1 MIFISFLSLPGGENL
16 VAIDLIVQ
24 HVRAQLVAKGH
35 KLREE
40 LVAEANGANGANGG
54 VLPTSM
60 HIVPMTPQIRGLHS
74 FIRNKNTPR
83 DEFTFYAKRLIRIVI
98 EHALS
103 LMPYQSITVISLS
116 FSPDPS
122 KIWQYRLWRFK
133 SGNTQLLR
141 F

>member
-1 MIFISFLSLPGGENL
+1 MYLCFKKLIFFKGGENS

-40 LVAEANGANGANGG
+40 LVAESNDLDASSGG

-60 HIVPMTPQIRGLHS
+60 HILPMTPQIRGLHS

-83 DEFTFYAKRLIRIVI
+83 DEFTFYAKRLIRIVM

-103 LMPYQSITVISLS
+103 LMPYQNVTVCFMRNLVIIVIHSIVLIIVLLSL
-116 FSPDPS
+116 
-122 KIWQYRLWRFK
+122 
-133 SGNTQLLR
+133 
-141 F
+141 